1 MGGRRGRV
9 VCFGE
14 AMVRTTIHPIQ
25 DSETGSDPLPITPGS
40 LAVTPGG
47 AEYNV
52 ACALSYLGN
61 EAAWVSALSEDE
73 SSELVLEAARSAG
86 VQLVVEPSSHPVGT
100 YRVEGGAVS
109 YDRSQSA
116 FANLEPGAIDWR
128 ARLDGARWLVVS
140 GITPLLGEGPLANWS
155 AAMTFAELDGT
166 LVALDLNHRPALGSF
181 EELWQEIEP
190 RLRQVHLL
198 IISPEN
204 LLILTGAD
212 TEQALSE
219 LRSKWNLPYLAC
231 TWKRT
236 VNGSLESTSPKL
248 NPLTSKQIRWS
259 AVAHSLGI
267 ASTKNRPT
275 AHLPIEPLGGGDAWL
290 AGFID
295 GLLGGNQPDVCCRRG
310 DLLAALTQQTFGDL
324 GEVTRAE
331 LSVWE
336 SIEGAVDL
344 SERR

>member
-1 MGGRRGRV
+1 
-9 VCFGE
+9 
-14 AMVRTTIHPIQ
+14 
-25 DSETGSDPLPITPGS
+25 
-40 LAVTPGG
+40 
-47 AEYNV
+47 
-52 ACALSYLGN
+52 
-61 EAAWVSALSEDE
+61 
-73 SSELVLEAARSAG
+73 
-86 VQLVVEPSSHPVGT
+86 
-100 YRVEGGAVS
+100 VEGGAVH
-109 YDRSQSA
+109 YDRSDSA
-116 FANLEPGAIDWR
+116 FANLKPGAIDWR

-155 AAMTFAELDGT
+155 AALTFAELDGT

-181 EELWQEIEP
+181 EEIWKEIEP

-204 LLILTGAD
+204 LLTLTGAD

-231 TWKRT
+231 TWKKT
-236 VNGSLESTSPKL
+236 VSESIEPTETQL
-248 NPLTSKQIRWS
+248 NQPTNKQIRWS

-267 ASTKNRPT
+267 ASTINRGT
-275 AHLPIEPLGGGDAWL
+275 THLPIEPLGGGDGWL

-295 GLLGGNQPDVCCRRG
+295 GLLGGNEPDICCRRG

-324 GEVTRAE
+324 GEVTRTE

-344 SERR
+344 SEGR